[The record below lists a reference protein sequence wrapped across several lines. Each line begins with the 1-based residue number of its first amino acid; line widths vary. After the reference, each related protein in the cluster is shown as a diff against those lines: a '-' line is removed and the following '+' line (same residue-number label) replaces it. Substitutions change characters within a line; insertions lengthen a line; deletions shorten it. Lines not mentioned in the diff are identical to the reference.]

1 MHPAETGNFTGW
13 TKGGA
18 DTPEVST
25 AQVESGKY
33 SALLGRTAA
42 PEVNGNSYIIQ
53 KIAIPSTATKV
64 TLNFY
69 YWPATNDTISYA
81 YQEVLILNT
90 SGKALAQV
98 LKVADN
104 GRGWKEVTYDLT
116 SYVGETIELYFGV
129 HGNGYS
135 SDYIYMYVDNVSV
148 TVQ

>member
-1 MHPAETGNFTGW
+1 
-13 TKGGA
+13 
-18 DTPEVST
+18 
-25 AQVESGKY
+25 
-33 SALLGRTAA
+33 
-42 PEVNGNSYIIQ
+42 
-53 KIAIPSTATKV
+53 
-64 TLNFY
+64 
-69 YWPATNDTISYA
+69 
-81 YQEVLILNT
+81 LNT